1 MYRERS
7 VVIRINPEEEG
18 CRHWPEECSPPMG
31 QVPAPLARPPR
42 SQYAAI
48 LVREAKGPKD
58 QGTKHRLSF
67 YDESAVV
74 VAPKVVFAAVVTA
87 A

>member
-1 MYRERS
+1 
-7 VVIRINPEEEG
+7 
-18 CRHWPEECSPPMG
+18 MG

-42 SQYAAI
+42 SQNAAI

-87 A
+87 T

>member
-1 MYRERS
+1 
-7 VVIRINPEEEG
+7 
-18 CRHWPEECSPPMG
+18 MG
-31 QVPAPLARPPR
+31 LVPAPLGRPPR

-58 QGTKHRLSF
+58 QAPKHRLSF

-74 VAPKVVFAAVVTA
+74 AQDVVFGAVVMA